1 MKLLLIIA
9 ALTFGAVFPV
19 AGQIKFFKVFA
30 DNGYDF
36 GQGVVQ
42 LDDSSYMVTGAS
54 TSFEDSPSQVFLLKA
69 DKEGNHVWSKHYGG
83 SETDFGR
90 RVLNWNDS
98 VFFLTGY
105 TNSFGAGAYDFYVV
119 KVDENGEF
127 IDQKTYGYEGWEK
140 LNDAL
145 ITPDSSLVLVGES
158 TSTSN
163 SNRDFYIVK
172 TDKNGDTLWTRK
184 FGSSGE
190 DFLNAVVQ
198 LDATSFY
205 AVGGHFN
212 EDSTLIKAAVL
223 KFNDQGDVLWLKEFG
238 SHGEYYLN
246 DLYLKNGKL
255 FAGGTRKHPEFGD
268 QDEYLLR
275 INDDGTYFMDDAQ
288 VHQTGNVEYV
298 AVTLYGAETN
308 AYVVSSYTNS
318 FSTNNSQDIGYTRFQ
333 NNLDWEWSNPSVPF
347 VLVNFLMEDVF
358 GEVLRTSDDGWVSAG
373 SVSSDGLGG
382 SAVYLMKIGVNDD
395 YPTVD
400 LNTVNSL
407 VTVVEND
414 LNDTV
419 NMFPNPVEN
428 MLVIEHG
435 QHLSFSVDVR
445 DLNGRQIYSGA
456 FSSTVE
462 IPVMEWGSGIYLVNV
477 TDQNEV
483 SVIRRVVVR

>member
-1 MKLLLIIA
+1 MKLLLTIA
-9 ALTFGAVFPV
+9 ALTFGAVFPA
-19 AGQIKFFKVFA
+19 AGQIKFFKVFS

-105 TNSFGAGAYDFYVV
+105 TNSFGAGAYDFYMV

-212 EDSTLIKAAVL
+212 
-223 KFNDQGDVLWLKEFG
+223 
-238 SHGEYYLN
+238 
-246 DLYLKNGKL
+246 
-255 FAGGTRKHPEFGD
+255 
-268 QDEYLLR
+268 
-275 INDDGTYFMDDAQ
+275 
-288 VHQTGNVEYV
+288 
-298 AVTLYGAETN
+298 
-308 AYVVSSYTNS
+308 
-318 FSTNNSQDIGYTRFQ
+318 
-333 NNLDWEWSNPSVPF
+333 
-347 VLVNFLMEDVF
+347 
-358 GEVLRTSDDGWVSAG
+358 
-373 SVSSDGLGG
+373 
-382 SAVYLMKIGVNDD
+382 
-395 YPTVD
+395 
-400 LNTVNSL
+400 
-407 VTVVEND
+407 
-414 LNDTV
+414 
-419 NMFPNPVEN
+419 
-428 MLVIEHG
+428 
-435 QHLSFSVDVR
+435 
-445 DLNGRQIYSGA
+445 
-456 FSSTVE
+456 
-462 IPVMEWGSGIYLVNV
+462 
-477 TDQNEV
+477 
-483 SVIRRVVVR
+483 